1 MITIIVLWILLGI
14 IAVIV
19 ILLHFSITAQID
31 LNKKGFDLKVRYMFF
46 DIYPRRKN
54 RKDHKKLNCLRI
66 VLMILRSLRTIL
78 KKAYLSRRLMIR
90 LIKQEKCPSKLLK
103 LSLKK

>member
-31 LNKKGFDLKVRYMFF
+31 LNKKGFDLRVRYMFLTF
-46 DIYPRRKN
+46 IHESLRRKN
-54 RKDHKKLNCLRI
+54 RKDQK
-66 VLMILRSLRTIL
+66 S
-78 KKAYLSRRLMIR
+78 
-90 LIKQEKCPSKLLK
+90 
-103 LSLKK
+103 

>member
-31 LNKKGFDLKVRYMFF
+31 LSKKGFDLKGRDMFC
-46 DIYPRRKN
+46 DIYPRKSRKKN
-54 RKDHKKLNCLRI
+54 QK
-66 VLMILRSLRTIL
+66 S
-78 KKAYLSRRLMIR
+78 
-90 LIKQEKCPSKLLK
+90 
-103 LSLKK
+103 

>member
-46 DIYPRRKN
+46 DIYPRKP
-54 RKDHKKLNCLRI
+54 KKKKQK
-66 VLMILRSLRTIL
+66 RSLQIFSLRNRSQYAAELINIHR
-78 KKAYLSRRLMIR
+78 KRFMRAWSIR
-90 LIKQEKCPSKLLK
+90 GWK
-103 LSLKK
+103 

>member
-31 LNKKGFDLKVRYMFF
+31 LNKKGFDLRVRYMFF
-46 DIYPRRKN
+46 DIYPRKP
-54 RKDHKKLNCLRI
+54 KKKKQK
-66 VLMILRSLRTIL
+66 RS
-78 KKAYLSRRLMIR
+78 KKAELPENLYGLAVEAITVFVLS
-90 LIKQEKCPSKLLK
+90 PVAAA
-103 LSLKK
+103 

>member
-31 LNKKGFDLKVRYMFF
+31 LNKKAL
-46 DIYPRRKN
+46 
-54 RKDHKKLNCLRI
+54 
-66 VLMILRSLRTIL
+66 IL
-78 KKAYLSRRLMIR
+78 KYGICFLTFTTKA
-90 LIKQEKCPSKLLK
+90 
-103 LSLKK
+103 